1 MGRTKVTVLALVA
14 IATLAV
20 TWGLLVLLE
29 RQGTHLG
36 PVPWLMGPVLVVLA
50 VVVLWLALA
59 VRAYQRG
66 RRPSLDPLRAA
77 RTVALAKAAALTGAL
92 LVGWY
97 GGQLLLT
104 LGRLQ
109 IESQQSRALAA
120 GSATLCAVVLSV
132 AGLVAERFCQLP
144 PPSEGTPAHSGEGQS
159 PR

>member
-1 MGRTKVTVLALVA
+1 MLALVA
-14 IATLAV
+14 VGTLAI

-66 RRPSLDPLRAA
+66 RRPSLDALRAA

-109 IESQQSRALAA
+109 FESQQSRALSA
-120 GSATLCAVVLSV
+120 GTATVCAIVLSV
-132 AGLVAERFCQLP
+132 AGVVSERFCQLP
-144 PPSEGTPAHSGEGQS
+144 PPSDGTPAQPGDGHR

>member
-1 MGRTKVTVLALVA
+1 MGRTRVSVLALLA
-14 IATLAV
+14 TGTLAV
-20 TWGLLVLLE
+20 TWGLLVLLQ

-50 VVVLWLALA
+50 VVVVWLAQA

-104 LGRLQ
+104 LGDLQ
-109 IESQQSRALAA
+109 FESQQRRALAA
-120 GSATLCAVVLSV
+120 GAATLCAIVLSA
-132 AGLVAERFCQLP
+132 AGVIAERFCQLP
-144 PPSEGTPAHSGEGQS
+144 PPSDGTPAQSGGERG

>member
-1 MGRTKVTVLALVA
+1 MRRTRLSVLALVA
-14 IATLAV
+14 AGTLAL

-50 VVVLWLALA
+50 AVVLWLALA

-66 RRPSLDPLRAA
+66 RRPSLDALRAA

-109 IESQQSRALAA
+109 YESQQSRALSA
-120 GSATLCAVVLSV
+120 GIATLCAIVLSV
-132 AGLVAERFCQLP
+132 AGVVAERFCQLP
-144 PPSEGTPAHSGEGQS
+144 PPSDGTPAQPGNGHS

>member
-1 MGRTKVTVLALVA
+1 MKRTRISVLALAA
-14 IATLAV
+14 IGTLSV
-20 TWGLLVLLE
+20 SFGLLMLLE
-29 RQGTHLG
+29 RQGTHLS
-36 PVPWLMGPVLVVLA
+36 PVPWLISPVLVVLA
-50 VVVLWLALA
+50 AVVLWLALA

-97 GGQLLLT
+97 GSQLLLT

-109 IESQQSRALAA
+109 IESQQSRALSA
-120 GSATLCAVVLSV
+120 GVATLCAIVLSV
-132 AGLVAERFCQLP
+132 AGVVAERFCQLP
-144 PPSEGTPAHSGEGQS
+144 PPSDATPAELGDEPS

>member
-1 MGRTKVTVLALVA
+1 MSRTKISVLALVA
-14 IATLAV
+14 AVSLAL
-20 TWGLLVLLE
+20 TWGLLIILD

-36 PVPWLMGPVLVVLA
+36 AVPWVVGPVLVVLA
-50 VVVLWLALA
+50 VVVLWMALA

-77 RTVALAKAAALTGAL
+77 RTAALAKASALTGAL

-109 IESQQSRALAA
+109 FESQQSRALVA
-120 GSATLCAVVLSV
+120 GAATLCAIVLSV
-132 AGLVAERFCQLP
+132 AGVIAERFCQLP
-144 PPSEGTPAHSGEGQS
+144 PPSTSTPTALPDGDH
-159 PR
+159 PH

>member
-1 MGRTKVTVLALVA
+1 MSRTKISVLAIVA
-14 IATLAV
+14 AGTLAV

-36 PVPWLMGPVLVVLA
+36 PVPWVMGPVLVVLA
-50 VVVLWLALA
+50 AVVLWMAWA

-92 LVGWY
+92 LFGWY

-109 IESQQSRALAA
+109 FESQQNRALSA
-120 GSATLCAVVLSV
+120 GTAVLCAIVLSV
-132 AGLVAERFCQLP
+132 AGVVAERFCQLP
-144 PPSEGTPAHSGEGQS
+144 PPSDGTPAGLGDGNGRH
-159 PR
+159 